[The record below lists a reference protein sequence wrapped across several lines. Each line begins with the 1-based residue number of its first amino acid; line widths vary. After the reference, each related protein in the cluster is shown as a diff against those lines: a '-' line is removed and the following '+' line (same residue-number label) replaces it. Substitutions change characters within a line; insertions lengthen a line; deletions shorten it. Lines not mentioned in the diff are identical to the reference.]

1 MMQLVDIELKMPLR
15 DFENAFQECVD
26 NWPAHM
32 NYNIKS
38 VSTRMGR
45 NMYKLEVDNGNN
57 STMEVV
63 AEKDDVTGDVYLH
76 PFKLSNM
83 GESFY
88 KFNYDDNDIAGED
101 EDPTMFVCYAFR
113 KICEKNKATVAY
125 IDARNNV
132 VLIKEGN
139 AQNKASLAIVD
150 PSGNVYSSLKAKSIS
165 SLGDDDDVDFHVKKP
180 INEWLQ
186 EHREVG
192 AAISKLPLNQ
202 KMDYIGK
209 YLIQARVNDEIDAS
223 EFADIFCQAGL
234 FGFSDP
240 SVLNIYKLLM

>member
-1 MMQLVDIELKMPLR
+1 MMQLVDIELKIPLQ
-15 DFENAFQECVD
+15 DFENELRECVD

-88 KFNYDDNDIAGED
+88 KFNYDYSDIVGES
-101 EDPTMFVCYAFR
+101 EDPTMFVCYVFR
-113 KICEKNKATVAY
+113 TICENHKATVAFV
-125 IDARNNV
+125 DAKNDV
-132 VLIKEGN
+132 TLIKEGN
-139 AQNKASLAIVD
+139 IQNKVSLAIVD
-150 PSGNVYSSLKAKSIS
+150 SNGNIYSSFKAKSIN
-165 SLGDDDDVDFHVKKP
+165 SLGDDDVDFHVKKP
-180 INEWLQ
+180 INEWLD
-186 EHREVG
+186 EHKEVG
-192 AAISKLPLNQ
+192 IAISKLPLDK

-240 SVLNIYKLLM
+240 SVLKIYKLFM

>member
-1 MMQLVDIELKMPLR
+1 MMQLIDIELKMPLQ
-15 DFENAFQECVD
+15 DFENSFQDCID
-26 NWPAHM
+26 NWPEHM
-32 NYNIKS
+32 NYNIKQ

-63 AEKDDVTGDVYLH
+63 AEKDDVTGDVYFH

-88 KFNYDDNDIAGED
+88 KFNYDDSNIAGQD
-101 EDPTMFVCYAFR
+101 EDPTMFVCWAF
-113 KICEKNKATVAY
+113 KTICENHKSTVAY
-125 IDARNNV
+125 IDANHNV
-132 VLIKEGN
+132 QVVREGTF
-139 AQNKASLAIVD
+139 QHKASLAIVD
-150 PSGNVYSSLKAKSIS
+150 PNGNVYSSLKTKSIS
-165 SLGDDDDVDFHVKKP
+165 SLDDDDDVDFHVKKP

-186 EHREVG
+186 EHKEVG
-192 AAISKLPLNQ
+192 NAISKLPLNQ

-209 YLIQARVNDEIDAS
+209 YLIQARINDEIDAS